1 MTDPLDGLPLMAAP
15 EPQMPPPASAPGAD
29 AEVETLRARV
39 RSQRVARDA
48 ASVIENPKTGS
59 GGGGNSSKLPLLGK
73 LTSMLSGAGKM
84 GKKKWLVVGVVGV
97 VLIVIGVAAM
107 FVWPM
112 IFGGGE
118 FSAAPTVSAPVF
130 EPPPGPVV
138 VQPTTPWSGW
148 DYTFKVPQSR
158 SEWGLG
164 WELTW
169 VMLVLVILFFRSEAR
184 HRGEEWDFYIVGGLL
199 LLAMLIMVA
208 AKGFV
213 VVAVDQCVY
222 WAGKDCPMN
231 ALSLDMINTGS
242 MFMWVVAFMVVFIGG
257 AASSLTGKVDLTP
270 WAVGTFIVGVLA
282 KLLLPAGVAQTFAV
296 GVIALGVLIY
306 LCEIGGLSGGKLT
319 VAGLFTVAFG
329 ILVMVVA
336 TVILTLAFRYL
347 ANAAMVDYP
356 VLATWLYQARF
367 VCGLVTGWLVA
378 TTITYAATPA
388 VPPQIQRL
396 GSGSVVV
403 GDSEKIDA
411 VIFLLMTLGVIFVM
425 NWAPALA
432 KLM

>member
-48 ASVIENPKTGS
+48 ASVIENPKTGN

-130 EPPPGPVV
+130 VEPSPGPAV
-138 VQPTTPWSGW
+138 VQPTAPRSGW

-164 WELTW
+164 IDLGDARSGHP
-169 VMLVLVILFFRSEAR
+169 VLPVRSAAPR
-184 HRGEEWDFYIVGGLL
+184 RRMGLL
-199 LLAMLIMVA
+199 YCRRPVATGDVDHGGGQGLCCRRGGPVCLL
-208 AKGFV
+208 GR
-213 VVAVDQCVY
+213 Q
-222 WAGKDCPMN
+222 
-231 ALSLDMINTGS
+231 
-242 MFMWVVAFMVVFIGG
+242 
-257 AASSLTGKVDLTP
+257 
-270 WAVGTFIVGVLA
+270 
-282 KLLLPAGVAQTFAV
+282 
-296 GVIALGVLIY
+296 
-306 LCEIGGLSGGKLT
+306 GLSDERVEPRHDQYRLDVYVGRRLYGRLRWWRR
-319 VAGLFTVAFG
+319 LFA
-329 ILVMVVA
+329 
-336 TVILTLAFRYL
+336 
-347 ANAAMVDYP
+347 D
-356 VLATWLYQARF
+356 W
-367 VCGLVTGWLVA
+367 
-378 TTITYAATPA
+378 
-388 VPPQIQRL
+388 
-396 GSGSVVV
+396 
-403 GDSEKIDA
+403 
-411 VIFLLMTLGVIFVM
+411 
-425 NWAPALA
+425 
-432 KLM
+432 